1 MSGRDLS
8 INARLKPEPW
18 TDRERAALPAVNDHD
33 LSIFAHKLETTAV
46 ECQELLLRLG
56 ASTGARWGDSGF
68 AFYTAQGDIAVCSTG
83 IYFHAFLQ
91 QIPIK
96 YTMAHWLDDPS
107 VGVRPGDAFFNND
120 PLYGGVHAAD
130 MTVFMPVFDGEELIG
145 WVGAVIHTGECGAQD
160 PGGVTLRSRNRY
172 EEGIL
177 IPPTKICAEGVV
189 REDVINLLANGVRDP
204 RMLVMDIKARLAA
217 CRRGQERLLDEARR
231 RGGDFVVGGLRQL
244 IQMAADAARDRVRS
258 LPEATVRQNAFLD
271 TIGTGDA
278 LLKLG
283 LSVTKRGEKLHLDLT
298 DCSPELVDHSSNTFP
313 HTLVGMS
320 ATYLCN
326 YLFPDLPVN
335 SGLSEVLDWT
345 FREGT
350 FVSPSADA
358 AVSMCPNPMAVFNL
372 AFSLALAKLVYVQS
386 PDRAVAPW
394 FSGFNMPIYG
404 GMNQWGEPVSDL
416 FSELNAGGSG
426 ARPAEDG
433 VNVAGAFFASLSDS
447 GEVEQNELG
456 IPVLYAFRNRFLADS
471 CGHGRHRG
479 GAGLDAAYMVHH
491 VPFLMFGSLGFGS
504 RFPCSLGL
512 FGGYASP
519 SLPSIAVKGGDLLE
533 RLANRDPS
541 VPATSTE
548 LLEGGALAGE
558 YHYRSMNTPVE
569 PAANGDVYLVPTGG
583 GTGYG
588 DVLEREPAAV
598 VRDLRE
604 GIVTAWA
611 AEHVYGVV
619 VDEATGE
626 ADDVATAA
634 ARAAIR
640 AQRLSRG
647 RPLAEFEREWSRL
660 RPPDEVLVAYG
671 AWPHPVDG
679 PVPQGVM
686 R

>member
-1 MSGRDLS
+1 MSGRDLQ
-8 INARLKPEPW
+8 INNRLKPEPW
-18 TDRERAALPAVNDHD
+18 TDRERTAVGALNDHD
-33 LSIFAHKLETTAV
+33 LSIFAHKLESTAV

-130 MTVFMPVFDGEELIG
+130 MTVFMPVFDDDELIG

-160 PGGVTLRSRNRY
+160 PGGVTLRSRSRY

-177 IPPTKICAEGVV
+177 VPPVKICSAGVI
-189 REDVINLLANGVRDP
+189 REDVVNLLANGVRDP

-217 CRRGQERLLDEARR
+217 CRRGQERLLDESRR
-231 RGGDFVVGGLRQL
+231 RGKDFVIGGLRQL
-244 IQMAADAARDRVRS
+244 IQMATDAARNRVRS
-258 LPEATVRQNAFLD
+258 LPDGVVRQNAFLD
-271 TIGTGDA
+271 TVGTGDA
-278 LLKLG
+278 LLKMG
-283 LSVTKRGEKLHLDLT
+283 LQVTKTGDRLHLDLT
-298 DCSPELVDHSSNTFP
+298 DSSPELVAHSSNTFS

-335 SGLSEVLDWT
+335 SGLAEVLDWE
-345 FREGT
+345 FRPGT
-350 FVSPSADA
+350 FISPSADA

-372 AFSLALAKLVYVQS
+372 AFSLALAKLVYSHAAQ
-386 PDRAVAPW
+386 RAVAPW

-404 GMNQWGEPVSDL
+404 GVNQWGEPVSDL

-426 ARPAEDG
+426 ARPNQDG

-471 CGHGRHRG
+471 CGHGRYRG

-519 SLPSIAVKGGDLLE
+519 SLPSVSITDSDLLE
-533 RLANRDPS
+533 KLANGDAS

-548 LLEGGALAGE
+548 LLDGHALAGE
-558 YHYRSMNTPVE
+558 YRYRSINTPVE
-569 PAANGDVYLVPTGG
+569 PAAAGDIYLVPTGG

-588 DVLEREPAAV
+588 DVLEREPEAV
-598 VRDLRE
+598 AVDVRD

-611 AEHVYGVV
+611 ARTVYGVV
-619 VDEATGE
+619 IDEATGS
-626 ADDVATAA
+626 ADEVATVE
-634 ARAAIR
+634 ARRSVR
-640 AQRLSRG
+640 AERLKRG
-647 RPLAEFEREWSRL
+647 KPLEEFEREWSRL
-660 RPPDEVLVAYG
+660 KPPDEVLVAYG
-671 AWPHPVDG
+671 SWPHPSEG
-679 PVPQGVM
+679 PVPTGVI